1 MISQETAKLFLNKFV
16 RIYIEDKKL
25 FGRIIFVNDTDIII
39 ENKRY
44 GQSVRS
50 LSTIDGIDLL
60 GDEYDE

>member
-50 LSTIDGIDLL
+50 LSAIDGIDLL
-60 GDEYDE
+60 GDEFDE